1 MKNKFLEKVSEQI
14 VDDKSREL
22 ITAELE
28 SHLLDKI
35 DYYVDIG
42 YSKED
47 AEKRATEEMGNP
59 EDTAVPLNALH
70 NNNYRDLL
78 SFICCGVIVIMFLCT
93 IWFRDAFIYSFEL
106 NTYRHSIL
114 CDFVSL
120 AFLIAYVVMLIIS
133 RKKNIKIIPLFVAI
147 SFILQFGS
155 ILVGYDEYPVSSSV
169 PANMFY
175 FYQPAMYAI
184 AKILTEGLHAY
195 LQCIFLG
202 VPADSDILTG
212 FCFEVMPYI
221 LGLFFII
228 WSILLFVRISRIETI
243 TNYKK
248 PKVSIHIIET
258 CISVFLTVNLVVMLT
273 ATSYKAIDD
282 LITGNSYL
290 SSCQEMSEYVFNA
303 DLTKDLSEISDNL
316 ESLGYYQ
323 YYKDT
328 NRVTYYDKGGEIELS
343 SEPDITEDC
352 ISLSYHTG
360 DIFVPFYLRLGDF
373 TYDSDIYE
381 DNIAYDESPK
391 ILADM
396 ESIRNIDVGTTLES
410 IEQSGLLKYAD
421 HIKKTYYRG
430 TDKLEYQIDLS
441 IYLNR
446 GENNSD
452 SNHIHNNL
460 HIKDGVVTESYSS
473 KK

>member
-1 MKNKFLEKVSEQI
+1 MKNNFIDKVAEQI
-14 VDDKSREL
+14 SDERSRKL

-42 YSKED
+42 YSRED
-47 AEKRATEEMGNP
+47 AEKRATDEMGNP

-78 SFICCGVIVIMFLCT
+78 QFICCGIIVLMFFCT
-93 IWFRDAFIYSFEL
+93 IWLRDAFIYSFEL
-106 NTYRHSIL
+106 NTYRHNII

-120 AFLIAYVVMLIIS
+120 AFLIIYAVMLILA
-133 RKKNIKIIPLFVAI
+133 RKKNLKFISLFVAI

-169 PANMFY
+169 PTNMFY
-175 FYQPAMYAI
+175 FYQPAMYAL
-184 AKILTEGLHAY
+184 AKILTEGLHSY
-195 LQCIFLG
+195 LQCVFLG
-202 VPADSDILTG
+202 VSANSDILTS

-228 WSILLFVRISRIETI
+228 WSILLFVRILRIESI
-243 TNYKK
+243 TDHKK
-248 PKVSIHIIET
+248 PKVSIHIIEV
-258 CISVFLTVNLVVMLT
+258 CLSVFLSVNLIIMLT

-282 LITGNSYL
+282 LISGNSYL
-290 SSCQEMSEYVFNA
+290 SSCQEMSEYVFNE
-303 DLTKDLSEISDNL
+303 DLTKEESEIFDNL

-323 YYKDT
+323 YYKDA

-343 SEPDITEDC
+343 SELDDTEDC

-360 DIFVPFYLRLGDF
+360 DIFVPFYHRLGDF
-373 TYDSDIYE
+373 SYDSDIYE
-381 DNIAYDESPK
+381 DSIAYDESLK

-410 IEQSGLLKYAD
+410 IKQSGLLKYAD

-430 TDKLEYQIDLS
+430 TNKMEYQIDLS
-441 IYLNR
+441 IYLKKSD
-446 GENNSD
+446 NNSD

-460 HIKDGVVTESYSS
+460 HIKDGVVIESYSG
-473 KK
+473 

>member
-1 MKNKFLEKVSEQI
+1 MKNKFLDKVAEQI
-14 VDDKSREL
+14 EDEDSREL

-42 YSKED
+42 YSKEE

-59 EDTAVPLNALH
+59 DDTAVPLNALH
-70 NNNYRDLL
+70 NNNFRDLI
-78 SFICCGVIVIMFLCT
+78 SFICCGVIVIMFFCT
-93 IWFRDAFIYSFEL
+93 IWFRDAFIYSYD
-106 NTYRHSIL
+106 NQSYRHSII

-120 AFLIAYVVMLIIS
+120 AFLITYAVMLILS
-133 RKKNIKIIPLFVAI
+133 RKKNLKFVPLFVAI
-147 SFILQFGS
+147 SFILQSGS

-169 PANMFY
+169 PSNMFY
-175 FYQPAMYAI
+175 FYQPAMYALV
-184 AKILTEGLHAY
+184 KILTEGLHAY

-248 PKVSIHIIET
+248 PKVSIHIIEV
-258 CISVFLTVNLVVMLT
+258 CLSVFLSVNLIIMLT
-273 ATSYKAIDD
+273 ATSYKATDD
-282 LITGNSYL
+282 LISGNNYL
-290 SSCQEMSEYVFNA
+290 SSCQEMSEYVFNT
-303 DLTKDLSEISDNL
+303 DLTKEESEIFDNL

-343 SEPDITEDC
+343 AEPDVTEDC
-352 ISLSYHTG
+352 ISLSYNTG
-360 DIFVPFYLRLGDF
+360 DIFVPFYHRLGDF

-381 DNIAYDESPK
+381 DSITYDESPK

-396 ESIRNIDVGTTLES
+396 KAIKNIDVGTTLES

-421 HIKKTYYRG
+421 YIKKTYYRG
-430 TDKLEYQIDLS
+430 TNKLEYQIDLS
-441 IYLNR
+441 IYLNK
-446 GENNSD
+446 GENSSD
-452 SNHIHNNL
+452 SIHVHNNL
-460 HIKDGVVTESYSS
+460 HIKDGVVTESYSG
-473 KK
+473 